1 MPKNKIGVIEKTG
14 VDAEGLEIF
23 RVRVEAGTRE
33 KRATKR
39 VTIHGTMRDA
49 QAAASMLYIE
59 LNSSISERDIP
70 EITLN
75 QYFYGRFIP
84 ALEKEGKT
92 NSTIDGY
99 VKNYRKW
106 ISPNHGER
114 VLLNLDETNVRNLIE
129 QSGTPRNTLR
139 TYRAILNRAKWD
151 VFMRHKEVG

>member
-33 KRATKR
+33 KRAAKR

-49 QAAASMLYIE
+49 HAAASMLYIE
-59 LNSSISERDIP
+59 LNSSLSERDIP

-84 ALEKEGKT
+84 APEKEGKT

-99 VKNYRKW
+99 VKNYRKL

-129 QSGTPRNTLR
+129 QSGAPRNTMR